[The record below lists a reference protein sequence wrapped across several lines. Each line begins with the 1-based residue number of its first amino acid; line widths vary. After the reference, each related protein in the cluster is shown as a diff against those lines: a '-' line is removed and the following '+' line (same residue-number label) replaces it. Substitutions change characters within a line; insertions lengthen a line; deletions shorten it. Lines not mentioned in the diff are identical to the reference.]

1 MKKLF
6 TLFATSLLF
15 MTTAL
20 AQEKGTHSFELGG
33 GINAYGILG
42 ACGGPVRYFGPGAY
56 FEYRYGIADHF
67 DIGGQIHYK
76 YGKGKSEFYGDGSQV
91 YGFVYNQ
98 IGAKAVA
105 DYNVCPSRLV
115 SPYIGVGGGLG
126 TMMESR
132 SDNAKDKS
140 IYGILAPRIGVQVWH
155 FRLALEIDFAFN
167 GQYGFL
173 SPETANALNLSFMF

>member
-1 MKKLF
+1 MKKIF
-6 TLFATSLLF
+6 ILFAASMILATTSF
-15 MTTAL
+15 
-20 AQEKGTHSFELGG
+20 AQEKGVQRFEIGG

-56 FEYRYGIADHF
+56 FEYRYGITDHF

-76 YGKGKSEFYGDGSQV
+76 YGKGESEFFGDGSPV
-91 YGFVYNQ
+91 YGLVYDQ
-98 IGAKAVA
+98 VGAKAVA
-105 DYNVCPSRLV
+105 DYNVCPSRSV

-126 TMMESR
+126 TMIESR
-132 SDNAKDKS
+132 SDNTEDTS

-155 FRLALEIDFAFN
+155 FRIALELDFAFN

-173 SPETANALNLSFMF
+173 SPETANALNLSFTF